1 MNTVTSKDATTI
13 AFDRSGEGPPIVVVG
28 GALSTRGAA
37 EPLAGLLAPSFTVYA
52 YDRRGRGDSGDTPPY
67 AVEREVEDIQA
78 LVEEAGGSAFAF
90 GHSSGG
96 ALALEAAARTL
107 GITKLA
113 VYEPPFIVDASRP
126 PLPDDS
132 IERLT
137 ELASTDR
144 RGDAVE
150 YFMVTGVGVPPE
162 ALAPMKDSPFWP
174 ALEAV
179 AHTLPYDMR
188 VMGGNL
194 SGKPLQADRWASVTI
209 PTLVIDGGASPP
221 WLGNAAQGLVDVLSE
236 ARRQTIEGQTHEVDP
251 ALLVPVLE
259 EFFAG

>member
-1 MNTVTSKDATTI
+1 MDHVTSADGTTI
-13 AFDRSGEGPPIVVVG
+13 AFDRSGDGLPVILVCG
-28 GALSTRGAA
+28 GSTDRTSN
-37 EPLAGLLAPSFTVYA
+37 AGLAEVLSSNFTVYN
-52 YDRRGRGDSGDTPPY
+52 YDRRGRGDSGDTAPY

-78 LVEEAGGSAFAF
+78 LIEEAGGSAFAF

-221 WLGNAAQGLVDVLSE
+221 WLGNAAQGLVDVLPE

>member
-1 MNTVTSKDATTI
+1 MNTVTSKDGTTI
-13 AFDRSGEGPPIVVVG
+13 AFDRSGEGPPLVVVG

-37 EPLAGLLAPSFTVYA
+37 ETLAALLAPSFTVYA

-78 LVEEAGGSAFAF
+78 LVEEGGGSAFAF

-96 ALALEAAARTL
+96 ALALETAAATL

-113 VYEPPFIVDASRP
+113 LYEPPFIVDASRP

-132 IERLT
+132 IERIT
-137 ELASTDR
+137 ELASTGR

-150 YFMVTGVGVPPE
+150 YFMVTGVLVPPD
-162 ALAPMKDSPFWP
+162 AVAPMKDAPFWP

-179 AHTLPYDMR
+179 AHTLPYDMK
-188 VMGGNL
+188 VMGDHM
-194 SGKPLQADRWASVTI
+194 SGTPLPSDRWASVTI
-209 PTLVIDGGASPP
+209 PTLVVDGGASPP
-221 WLGNAAQGLVDVLSE
+221 WLGNAAQGLVDVLPD
-236 ARRQTIEGQTHEVDP
+236 ARRRTIEGQTHDVDP
-251 ALLVPVLE
+251 TLLVPVLE

>member
-1 MNTVTSKDATTI
+1 M
-13 AFDRSGEGPPIVVVG
+13 VVG
-28 GALSTRGAA
+28 GALSTRSAA

-78 LVEEAGGSAFAF
+78 LIEEAGGSASAF

-96 ALALEAAARTL
+96 ALALEAATRTL
-107 GITKLA
+107 GIPRLA

-126 PLPDDS
+126 PIPDDS
-132 IERLT
+132 VERLT

-150 YFMVTGVGVPPE
+150 YFMVTGVGMPPE
-162 ALAPMKDSPFWP
+162 AIAAMKDAPFWP

-209 PTLVIDGGASPP
+209 PTLVIDGVASPP
-221 WLGNAAQGLVDVLSE
+221 WLGNAAQGLVDVLPE
-236 ARRQTIEGQTHEVDP
+236 ARRLTIEGQTHDVDP
-251 ALLVPVLE
+251 ALLAPVLE

>member
-1 MNTVTSKDATTI
+1 VL
-13 AFDRSGEGPPIVVVG
+13 VG

-37 EPLAGLLAPSFTVYA
+37 ETLAGHLAPSFTVYA
-52 YDRRGRGDSGDTPPY
+52 YDRRGRGDSTDTPPY

-78 LVEEAGGSAFAF
+78 LVEDAGGSAFAF

-96 ALALEAAARTL
+96 VLALEAAARTL
-107 GITKLA
+107 GITRLA
-113 VYEPPFIVDASRP
+113 LYEPPFIVDASRP

-137 ELASTDR
+137 DLASTGR

-162 ALAPMKDSPFWP
+162 AVALMKDEPFWP

-188 VMGGNL
+188 VMGDHM
-194 SGKPLQADRWASVTI
+194 SGTPLPSDGWASVTI

-221 WLGNAAQGLVDVLSE
+221 WLGSAAKGLVDVFPD
-236 ARRQTIEGQTHEVDP
+236 ARRRTIEGQTHDVDP
-251 ALLVPVLE
+251 GLLASVLE

>member
-1 MNTVTSKDATTI
+1 VTSKDGTTI
-13 AFDRSGEGPPIVVVG
+13 AFDRSGEGPPVVLVG

-37 EPLAGLLAPSFTVYA
+37 EPLAALLAPSLTVYA

-67 AVEREVEDIQA
+67 EVEREVEDIQA
-78 LVEEAGGSAFAF
+78 LVQEAGGSAFAF

-96 ALALEAAARTL
+96 VLALETAAHTP

-113 VYEPPFIVDASRP
+113 LYEPPFIIDTSRP
-126 PLPDDS
+126 LVPHDYVEHLA
-132 IERLT
+132 

-144 RGDAVE
+144 RSDAIE
-150 YFMVTGVGVPPE
+150 YFMLTGVGVPPE
-162 ALAPMKDSPFWP
+162 AIAPMKELAFWP

-179 AHTLPYDMR
+179 AHTLPYDGQIMSD
-188 VMGGNL
+188 NL
-194 SGKPLQADRWASVTI
+194 TGERLQAGRWASVTI

-221 WLGNAAQGLVDVLSE
+221 WLGNAAQALVDVLPD
-236 ARRQTIEGQTHEVDP
+236 ARRRTIEGQTHDVDA
-251 ALLVPVLE
+251 ALLAPVLE

>member
-1 MNTVTSKDATTI
+1 ML
-13 AFDRSGEGPPIVVVG
+13 VG

-37 EPLAGLLAPSFTVYA
+37 EQLASLLAPSFTVFA

-67 AVEREVEDIQA
+67 EVEREVEDIQA
-78 LVEEAGGSAFAF
+78 LVQEAGGSAFAF

-96 ALALEAAARTL
+96 VLALEAAGSTL

-113 VYEPPFIVDASRP
+113 LYEPPFILDDSRP
-126 PLPDDS
+126 PVPDNS

-150 YFMVTGVGVPPE
+150 HFMVTGVGVPPE
-162 ALAPMKDSPFWP
+162 AVVPMRDAPIWP

-188 VMGGNL
+188 VMGDHL
-194 SGKPLQADRWASVTI
+194 SGTPLPSGRWGSVRI

-221 WLGNAAQGLVDVLSE
+221 WLGNAAQGLLDVLPD
-236 ARRQTIEGQTHEVDP
+236 ARRRTIEGQTHDVDP
-251 ALLVPVLE
+251 TLLAPVLE

>member
-1 MNTVTSKDATTI
+1 VL
-13 AFDRSGEGPPIVVVG
+13 VG

-37 EPLAGLLAPSFTVYA
+37 ETLAGLLAPSFTVYA

-67 AVEREVEDIQA
+67 AVGREVEDIHA
-78 LVEEAGGSAFAF
+78 LVEDAGGSAFAF

-96 ALALEAAARTL
+96 VLALEAAVHSL

-113 VYEPPFIVDASRP
+113 LYEPPFIVDASRP
-126 PLPDDS
+126 PLPDDYV
-132 IERLT
+132 ERLT
-137 ELASTDR
+137 ELASRDR
-144 RGDAVE
+144 RSDAIE
-150 YFMVTGVGVPPE
+150 YFMVTGVGLPPE
-162 ALAPMKDSPFWP
+162 AVSPMKDDPSWS

-194 SGKPLQADRWASVTI
+194 SGKPLQADRWASLTI

-221 WLGNAAQGLVDVLSE
+221 WLGNAAQGLVDVLPE
-236 ARRQTIEGQTHEVDP
+236 ARRLTMEGQTHDVDP
-251 ALLVPVLE
+251 TLLAPVLE
-259 EFFAG
+259 EFLAG

>member
-1 MNTVTSKDATTI
+1 VTSKDGTTI
-13 AFDRSGEGPPIVVVG
+13 AFDRSGDGPPVVLVG

-37 EPLAGLLAPSFTVYA
+37 EPLAGFLGPSFTVCA

-67 AVEREVEDIQA
+67 EVEREVEDIQA
-78 LVEEAGGSAFAF
+78 LVQEAGGSAFAF

-96 ALALEAAARTL
+96 VLALETAAHTL

-113 VYEPPFIVDASRP
+113 LYEPPFIVDDSRP
-126 PLPDDS
+126 PVPDDF

-150 YFMVTGVGVPPE
+150 QFMVIGVGAPPE
-162 ALAPMKDSPFWP
+162 AVAPMRDAPSWP

-188 VMGGNL
+188 VMGDHL
-194 SGKPLQADRWASVTI
+194 SGTPLPSDRWGSVTI
-209 PTLVIDGGASPP
+209 PTLVIDGSASPP
-221 WLGNAAQGLVDVLSE
+221 WLGNAAQGLVDVLPD
-236 ARRQTIEGQTHEVDP
+236 AQRRTIEGQTHDVDP
-251 ALLVPVLE
+251 SLLAPVLE

>member
-1 MNTVTSKDATTI
+1 VTSKDGTTI
-13 AFDRSGEGPPIVVVG
+13 AFDRTGEGPPIVVVG

-52 YDRRGRGDSGDTPPY
+52 YDRRARGDSGDTPPY

-78 LVEEAGGSAFAF
+78 LVEDAGGSAFAF

-96 ALALEAAARTL
+96 VLALEAAAQTL
-107 GITKLA
+107 GISKLA
-113 VYEPPFIVDASRP
+113 LYEPPFIVDNSHP
-126 PLPDDS
+126 PLPNDY

-144 RGDAVE
+144 RGDAVQ
-150 YFMVTGVGVPPE
+150 YFMVTGVGVPIE
-162 ALAPMKDSPFWP
+162 AVASMREASFWP

-179 AHTLPYDMR
+179 AHTLSYDGR
-188 VMGGNL
+188 IMGDHM
-194 SGKPLQADRWASVTI
+194 SGKPLPSDRWASVTI
-209 PTLVIDGGASPP
+209 PTLVIDGGESPP
-221 WLGNAAQGLVDVLSE
+221 WQRNAVQGLVDVLPD
-236 ARRQTIEGQTHEVDP
+236 AQRRTIEGQTHDVDP
-251 ALLVPVLE
+251 ALLAPVLE

>member
-1 MNTVTSKDATTI
+1 VTSKDGTAI
-13 AFDRSGEGPPIVVVG
+13 AFDRVGEGPPVVVVG
-28 GALSTRGAA
+28 GALSTRSAA
-37 EPLAGLLAPSFTVYA
+37 EPLAGLLATSFTVYA

-67 AVEREVEDIQA
+67 EVEREVEDIQA
-78 LVEEAGGSAFAF
+78 LIQEAGGSAFAF

-96 ALALEAAARTL
+96 VLALETAAHTL
-107 GITKLA
+107 GIAKLA
-113 VYEPPFIVDASRP
+113 LYEPPFIVDASRL

-137 ELASTDR
+137 ELTSTGR

-150 YFMVTGVGVPPE
+150 HFMVTGVGVPPE
-162 ALAPMKDSPFWP
+162 AVAPMRDAPLWL

-188 VMGGNL
+188 VMGDHL
-194 SGKPLQADRWASVTI
+194 SGTPLPSDRWGSVTI
-209 PTLVIDGGASPP
+209 PALVIDGGASPP
-221 WLGNAAQGLVDVLSE
+221 WLGNAAQGLVDVLPD
-236 ARRQTIEGQTHEVDP
+236 AQRRTIDGQTHDVDP
-251 ALLVPVLE
+251 ALLAPVLE

>member
-1 MNTVTSKDATTI
+1 VL
-13 AFDRSGEGPPIVVVG
+13 VG

-37 EPLAGLLAPSFTVYA
+37 DPLAALLAPSFTVYA

-78 LVEEAGGSAFAF
+78 LVEEAVGSAFAF

-113 VYEPPFIVDASRP
+113 VYEPPFIVDDSRP
-126 PLPDDS
+126 SVPDDF
-132 IERLT
+132 IEWLT

-150 YFMVTGVGVPPE
+150 HFMVIGVGVPPE
-162 ALAPMKDSPFWP
+162 AVAPMRDAPSWP
-174 ALEAV
+174 ALEVV

-188 VMGGNL
+188 VMGDYL
-194 SGKPLQADRWASVTI
+194 SGTPLPSDRWGSVTI

-221 WLGNAAQGLVDVLSE
+221 WLGNAAQGLVDVLPE
-236 ARRQTIEGQTHEVDP
+236 ARRRTIEGQTHDVDP
-251 ALLVPVLE
+251 ALLAPVLE

>member
-1 MNTVTSKDATTI
+1 MNTVTSKDGTTI
-13 AFDRSGEGPPIVVVG
+13 AFDRSGEGPPLVVVG
-28 GALSTRGAA
+28 GALSTREAA
-37 EPLAGLLAPSFTVYA
+37 DPLAGLLAPSFTVYA
-52 YDRRGRGDSGDTPPY
+52 FDRRGRGDSGDTPPY

-96 ALALEAAARTL
+96 ALALDAATHTL
-107 GITKLA
+107 GIAKLA
-113 VYEPPFIVDASRP
+113 LYEPPFIVDASRP
-126 PLPDDS
+126 RLPNDS

-137 ELASTDR
+137 ELASTGR

-150 YFMVTGVGVPPE
+150 YFMVTVVGVPPD
-162 ALAPMKDSPFWP
+162 AVAPMKDAPFWP
-174 ALEAV
+174 AMEAV

-188 VMGGNL
+188 VMDDHL
-194 SGKPLQADRWASVTI
+194 SGTPLPSDRWGWVTI

-221 WLGNAAQGLVDVLSE
+221 WVGNAAQGLVDVLPD
-236 ARRQTIEGQTHEVDP
+236 ARRQTIEGQTHAVDP
-251 ALLVPVLE
+251 TLLAPVLE

>member
-1 MNTVTSKDATTI
+1 MTSKDGTAL
-13 AFDRSGEGPPIVVVG
+13 AFDRSGEGPPVVVVG
-28 GALSTRGAA
+28 GALSTRSAA

-78 LVEEAGGSAFAF
+78 LIEEAGGSAFAF

-113 VYEPPFIVDASRP
+113 VYEPPFIVDSSRP

-132 IERLT
+132 VERLT
-137 ELASTDR
+137 ELASTGR

-150 YFMVTGVGVPPE
+150 YFMETGVGMPPE
-162 ALAPMKDSPFWP
+162 AIAAMKDAPFWP

-188 VMGGNL
+188 VMGDNL
-194 SGKPLQADRWASVTI
+194 SGKPLQADRWASLTI

-221 WLGNAAQGLVDVLSE
+221 WLGNAAQGLVDVLPE
-236 ARRQTIEGQTHEVDP
+236 ARRRTIEGQTHDVDP
-251 ALLVPVLE
+251 TLLAPVLE
-259 EFFAG
+259 EFLAG

>member
-1 MNTVTSKDATTI
+1 VTSKDGTTI
-13 AFDRSGEGPPIVVVG
+13 AFDRTGEGPPIVVVG

-78 LVEEAGGSAFAF
+78 LVADAGGSAFAF

-96 ALALEAAARTL
+96 VLALEAAAQTL
-107 GITKLA
+107 GISKLA
-113 VYEPPFIVDASRP
+113 LYEPPFIVDNSRS
-126 PLPDDS
+126 PLPNDY

-144 RGDAVE
+144 RGDAVR
-150 YFMVTGVGVPPE
+150 YFMVTGVGVPIE
-162 ALAPMKDSPFWP
+162 AVASMREESFWP

-179 AHTLPYDMR
+179 AHTLSYDGR
-188 VMGGNL
+188 IMGDHM
-194 SGKPLQADRWASVTI
+194 SGKALPSDRWASVTI
-209 PTLVIDGGASPP
+209 PTLLIDGGESPP
-221 WLGNAAQGLVDVLSE
+221 SQRNAVQGLVDVLPD
-236 ARRQTIEGQTHEVDP
+236 AQRRTIEGQTHDVDP
-251 ALLVPVLE
+251 ALLAPVLE

>member
-1 MNTVTSKDATTI
+1 
-13 AFDRSGEGPPIVVVG
+13 VG

-37 EPLAGLLAPSFTVYA
+37 EPLGALLAPSFTVYA

-67 AVEREVEDIQA
+67 EVEREVEDIQA
-78 LVEEAGGSAFAF
+78 LIEEAGGSAFAF

-221 WLGNAAQGLVDVLSE
+221 WLGNAAQGLVDVLPE